1 MITEKILGDYQR
13 GSTYSMDTLDKWIS
27 HLSVGKNELVQDF
40 IILLRIANN
49 LKVVNGLFLEFS
61 HNSFGP
67 PLTIGN

>member
-1 MITEKILGDYQR
+1 MTIRG

-27 HLSVGKNELVQDF
+27 HLSVGQKNELVQDF

-49 LKVVNGLFLEFS
+49 LKVVNGLYLEFS